1 MPDGGGV
8 SIDPRNAAA
17 PGANPGATHQTKAR
31 AQHTPG
37 LDPIAALDAEAR
49 RHGARIA
56 TRCTRCGAWLV
67 DSKSRAAHRGPKCRK
82 AVGA

>member
-1 MPDGGGV
+1 MHDTCKP
-8 SIDPRNAAA
+8 
-17 PGANPGATHQTKAR
+17 
-31 AQHTPG
+31 
-37 LDPIAALDAEAR
+37 DPIAALDAEAR